1 MDLSTGLRR
10 IRNKIVGNFT
20 NLYLGQP
27 NPGGS
32 TIGSK
37 SRTGMHSGRRI
48 QQHLD
53 TNSGF
58 QFDVIIGDNIEFA
71 IPDCYFATPTAP
83 LSTDPAKTGSV
94 KPSSRT
100 AKYRASQISRCS
112 VAGAPIGPTTSA
124 LPLPNLRTDDDR
136 GLRRPRPHTRK
147 WCGVCVA

>member
-71 IPDCYFATPTAP
+71 IPDRSSQDWIRQAEFSDGQISGFANLP
-83 LSTDPAKTGSV
+83 LFGRRSTDRPNDLGS
-94 KPSSRT
+94 S
-100 AKYRASQISRCS
+100 
-112 VAGAPIGPTTSA
+112 APEP
-124 LPLPNLRTDDDR
+124 
-136 GLRRPRPHTRK
+136 PHGR
-147 WCGVCVA
+147 